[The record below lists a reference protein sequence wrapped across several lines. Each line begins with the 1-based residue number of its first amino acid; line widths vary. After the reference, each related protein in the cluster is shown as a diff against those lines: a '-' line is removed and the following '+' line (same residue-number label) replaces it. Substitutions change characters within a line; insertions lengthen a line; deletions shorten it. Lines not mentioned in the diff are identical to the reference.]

1 ARELEL
7 DADHIRRERAQRFL
21 EQLLAGFVAFEQD
34 DSVRIHGAS
43 VGGFGGPAA
52 QPAFRQT
59 LLGSG
64 ITAVLRRTTGLNM
77 ARRGGWR
84 RVGSRRRFRYIDSR
98 GRPIQDDEALE
109 RIASLAIP
117 PAWKKVWISPSPTAK
132 LQAT

>member
-1 ARELEL
+1 EAGFAQRGRRLVDHAVLRGSPVLEREVEARELEL

-43 VGGFGGPAA
+43 VGGFGGAT
-52 QPAFRQT
+52 QPLFRQA
-59 LLGSG
+59 LLVSG

-84 RVGSRRRFRYIDSR
+84 RVGSRRRFRYVDSR
-98 GRPIQDDEALE
+98 GRPI
-109 RIASLAIP
+109 
-117 PAWKKVWISPSPTAK
+117 
-132 LQAT
+132 